1 MTLFVDLP
9 WPILLDSG
17 HSQGNNYPKH
27 HIDIIAAAPTKHLIS
42 RNNTTYLKG
51 QSGEY
56 NEINEPFFSA
66 IRLGLPKTTRHPN
79 VDLYP
84 IAPGWMGCLS
94 YDLSKQLEHLPS
106 TTSNDT
112 NIPDAAFGFYEW
124 VIATNH
130 KTKSTCFIYIKGANV
145 DAVRKRLQPTY
156 SPTNNDKS
164 TLDNFQL
171 KSNFQSDQS
180 KVSYQENFKQIKNY
194 ILSGD
199 TYQINFAQ
207 RFSAK
212 YSGSSW
218 GAYQTL
224 RADNPAPM
232 GAFFATEDFQLLSL
246 SPERFIKAEGN
257 QLTTS
262 PIKGTRPRAQ
272 DAEKDQQNKEDLGNS
287 PKDQAENL
295 MIVDLLRND
304 FGKVCKAGSIAVP
317 SLFEIESFPN
327 VHHLVSTITGTL
339 NDSYDGIDAIK
350 QGFPG
355 GSITG
360 TPKVRAM
367 EIIDELENHH
377 RSAYCG
383 SMAYFNTIG
392 ACDSNI
398 NIRTFVLQGE
408 NIHCWGGGG
417 IVADSICEDE
427 YQETFDKV
435 ERFLLALE
443 KKR

>member
-1 MTLFVDLP
+1 MALFVDLP
-9 WPILLDSG
+9 WPVLLDSG
-17 HSQGNNYPKH
+17 HSQSHNYQNH
-27 HIDIIAAAPTKHLIS
+27 HIDIIAAAPTKRLMS
-42 RNNTTYLKG
+42 CDSKTLLKDG
-51 QSGEY
+51 PDEY
-56 NEINEPFFSA
+56 TEIDASIFTALRS
-66 IRLGLPKTTRHPN
+66 GLPKSIQHPKPE
-79 VDLYP
+79 LYP

-106 TTSNDT
+106 TTQNDT
-112 NIPDAAFGFYEW
+112 NTPDAAFGFYEW

-130 KTKSTCFIYIKGANV
+130 KTKTTCIIYLENANV
-145 DAVRKRLQPTY
+145 EDVHKRLSPTY
-156 SPTNNDKS
+156 SPPSKNTK
-164 TLDNFQL
+164 TRDNFRL
-171 KSNFQSDQS
+171 RSKFQSDQS
-180 KVSYQENFKQIKNY
+180 KTSYEKKFKQIKNY

-207 RFSAK
+207 RFSAT
-212 YSGSSW
+212 YSGSGW
-218 GAYQTL
+218 NAYQTL

-232 GAFFATEDFQLLSL
+232 GAFFSTEDFTLLSL
-246 SPERFIKAEGN
+246 SPERFIKVEDRK
-257 QLTTS
+257 LTTS
-262 PIKGTRPRAQ
+262 PIKGTRPRAADLTQ
-272 DAEKDQQNKEDLGNS
+272 DRQNKEILS
-287 PKDQAENL
+287 SSQKDQAENL

-317 SLFEIESFPN
+317 SLFDIESFPN
-327 VHHLVSTITGTL
+327 VHHLVSTITGEL
-339 NDSYDGIDAIK
+339 NDGFDGIDAIK

-367 EIIDELENHH
+367 EIIDEIENHH

-383 SMAYFNTIG
+383 SMAYFNTLG

>member
-1 MTLFVDLP
+1 MALFVDLP

-17 HSQGNNYPKH
+17 HSQGNSYSNH

-42 RNNTTYLKG
+42 RNNTTYSKDH
-51 QSGEY
+51 SGGY
-56 NEINEPFFSA
+56 NKIDSTLFSA
-66 IRLGLPKTTRHPN
+66 LRSSLPRTTQHPN
-79 VDLYP
+79 LDLYP

-94 YDLSKQLEHLPS
+94 YDLCKQLEHLPS

-130 KTKSTCFIYIKGANV
+130 KTKTTCIIYIENANIV
-145 DAVRKRLQPTY
+145 DVRHRLSLSGT
-156 SPTNNDKS
+156 SSSDTN
-164 TLDNFQL
+164 TTRENFRL
-171 KSNFQSDQS
+171 KSKFKSDQS
-180 KVSYQENFKQIKNY
+180 KTSYQQKFKQIKDY

-218 GAYQTL
+218 DAYQTL
-224 RADNPAPM
+224 RAHNPAPM
-232 GAFFATEDFQLLSL
+232 GAFFATDDFQLLSL
-246 SPERFIKAEGN
+246 SPERFIKVEGG

-262 PIKGTRPRAQ
+262 PIKGTRPRASG
-272 DAEKDQQNKEDLGNS
+272 ATKDQQNKEDLRNS

-304 FGKVCKAGSIAVP
+304 FGKVCREGSISVP

-339 NDSYDGIDAIK
+339 NDSCDGIEAIK

-367 EIIDELENHH
+367 EIIDEIENHH

-383 SMAYFNTIG
+383 SMAYFNTMG

-398 NIRTFVLQGE
+398 NIRTFVMKGE

-417 IVADSICEDE
+417 IVADSVCEEE

-435 ERFLLALE
+435 ERFLDALE